1 MDSSVVAGVAFV
13 AAFGWFVVR
22 PMLGRVSPEHAH
34 KLVAEGAKLVD
45 VRSRGE
51 FASGHIQDAVNI
63 PLDEIGRAADR
74 LAKEGKPLVLY
85 CHSGMRSS
93 SAARVLRKAGL
104 VVHDLGAMSRW
115 G

>member
-1 MDSSVVAGVAFV
+1 MDSSVVAGAAFV

-22 PMLGRVSPEHAH
+22 PMLGRVSPQQAR
-34 KLVAEGAKLVD
+34 KLVDEGAKLVD
-45 VRSRGE
+45 VRTRAE
-51 FASGHIQDAVNI
+51 FAMGHVPGAVNI
-63 PLDEIGRAADR
+63 PLAEIDLAAKK

-85 CHSGMRSS
+85 CQSGMRSS